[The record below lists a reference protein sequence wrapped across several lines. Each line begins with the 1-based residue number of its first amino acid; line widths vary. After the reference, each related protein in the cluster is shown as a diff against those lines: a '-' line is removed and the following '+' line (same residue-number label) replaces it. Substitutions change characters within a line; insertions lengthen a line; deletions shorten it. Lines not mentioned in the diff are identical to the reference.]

1 MPETRTIAALAYPGL
16 QLLDVVGPLETFN
29 LAAQQ
34 LIDDGE
40 RQDRAYRVVTI
51 SKDGDAER
59 SMSGLSI
66 QADRSLGDA
75 IDDIDTLLVPGALTG
90 DAGFFED
97 PDYIGFVS
105 KARQRVRR
113 LCSVCSG
120 ALLLAAAGVL
130 DGRRATTHWMDADEL
145 KTRFPEVRVEAN
157 QIYLQDGSVYTSGG
171 ITAGIDL
178 ALALIEE
185 DHSRR
190 LALKVAKRLLVF
202 LKRPGDQ
209 LQFNSFIAAQ
219 VQPTRFEALLDWL
232 TDNLD
237 QNLDVATLASKACM
251 SERTFRRHFEA
262 ELGMPV
268 QQYLAH
274 ARITKAQT
282 LLETTS
288 VPIATVARRC
298 GFRSADAMRYAFMK
312 SLDVSPSHYRQ
323 RFGAVAVSSRRR
335 SGRSA

>member
-1 MPETRTIAALAYPGL
+1 MPDTRTIAALAYPGL

-34 LIDDGE
+34 LVDDGE
-40 RQDRAYRVVTI
+40 RTDRAYRVMTI
-51 SKDGDAER
+51 SKTGAAER

-66 QADRSLGDA
+66 QADRSLDDA

-90 DAGFFED
+90 DASFFED
-97 PDYIGFVS
+97 RDYIAFVRR
-105 KARQRVRR
+105 ARKSVRR

-120 ALLLAAAGVL
+120 ALLLGAAGIL

-145 KTRFPEVRVEAN
+145 KTRFPDVRVEAN

-178 ALALIEE
+178 ALALIEQ
-185 DHSRR
+185 DFSRR

-237 QNLDVATLASKACM
+237 QHIDVATLASRACM

-268 QQYLAH
+268 QQYLSQ
-274 ARITKAQT
+274 ARITKAQA

-288 VPIATVARRC
+288 LPIAAVAKRC
-298 GFRSADAMRYAFMK
+298 GYRSAESMRYAFAK
-312 SLDVSPSHYRQ
+312 NLDVSPAHYRQ
-323 RFGAVAVSSRRR
+323 RFGRQAAST
-335 SGRSA
+335 

>member
-1 MPETRTIAALAYPGL
+1 MPDARTIAALAYPGL

-34 LIDDGE
+34 LLDDGE
-40 RQDRAYRVVTI
+40 RQDHAYRVITI
-51 SKDGDAER
+51 SKEGDAER
-59 SMSGLSI
+59 SMSGLTI
-66 QADRSLGDA
+66 QADRSLNDT
-75 IDDIDTLLVPGALTG
+75 IDDIDTLLIPGALTG
-90 DAGFFED
+90 DDGFLED
-97 PDYIGFVS
+97 ADYIAFVQR
-105 KARQRVRR
+105 ARKSVRR

-120 ALLLAAAGVL
+120 ALLLGAAGIL
-130 DGRRATTHWMDADEL
+130 DGKRATTHWMDADEL
-145 KTRFPEVRVEAN
+145 KSRFPEVRVEAN
-157 QIYLQDGSVYTSGG
+157 QIYLQDGGVYTSGG

-178 ALALIEE
+178 ALALIEQ

-237 QNLDVATLASKACM
+237 KRLDVAALASEACM

-288 VPIATVARRC
+288 LPIYAVAQRC
-298 GFRSADAMRYAFMK
+298 GYRSAEAMRYAFVK
-312 SLDVSPSHYRQ
+312 SLDVSPTHYRQ
-323 RFGAVAVSSRRR
+323 RFGGDAVS
-335 SGRSA
+335 A

>member
-1 MPETRTIAALAYPGL
+1 MPDARTIAALAYPGL
-16 QLLDVVGPLETFN
+16 QLLDIVGPLETFN
-29 LAAQQ
+29 LAAEQ

-40 RQDRAYRVVTI
+40 CQHRAYRVITI
-51 SKDGDAER
+51 SRDGGAER
-59 SMSGLSI
+59 SMSGLTI
-66 QADRSLGDA
+66 AADRSLGDA

-90 DAGFFED
+90 DASFFED
-97 PDYIGFVS
+97 PDYIAFVRS
-105 KARQRVRR
+105 ARKTVRR

-120 ALLLAAAGVL
+120 ALLLGAAGIL

-145 KTRFPEVRVEAN
+145 KTRFPDVRVEAN

-178 ALALIEE
+178 ALALIEQ

-219 VQPTRFEALLDWL
+219 VQPTRFEALLDWM

-237 QNLDVATLASKACM
+237 KNVDVATLASRACM

-268 QQYLAH
+268 QQYLSQ

-288 VPIATVARRC
+288 LPVATVAKRC
-298 GFRSADAMRYAFMK
+298 GYRSAEAMRYAFAK
-312 SLDVSPSHYRQ
+312 SLDVSPTHYRQ
-323 RFGAVAVSSRRR
+323 RFGGRAVSS
-335 SGRSA
+335 

>member
-1 MPETRTIAALAYPGL
+1 MPESRLIAALAYPGL

-34 LIDDGE
+34 LIDDGD
-40 RQDRAYRVVTI
+40 RQDRAYRVITI
-51 SKDGDAER
+51 SRTGAAER

-66 QADRSLGDA
+66 LADRSLDDP
-75 IDDIDTLLVPGALTG
+75 IDDVDTLLVPGALTG
-90 DAGFFED
+90 DASFFED
-97 PDYIGFVS
+97 SDYIDFVRN
-105 KARQRVRR
+105 ARQRIRR

-120 ALLLAAAGVL
+120 ALLLGAAGIL

-145 KTRFPEVRVEAN
+145 KRRFPDVRVEAN

-178 ALALIEE
+178 ALALIEQ

-209 LQFNSFIAAQ
+209 LQFNTFIAAQ
-219 VQPTRFEALLDWL
+219 VQPTRFEVLLDWL

-237 QNLDVATLASKACM
+237 QHVDVATLASKACM

-268 QQYLAH
+268 QRYLSQ

-288 VPIATVARRC
+288 LPIATVARRC
-298 GFRSADAMRYAFMK
+298 GYRSAEAMRYAFTK
-312 SLDVSPSHYRQ
+312 SLDVSPTDYRQ
-323 RFGAVAVSSRRR
+323 RFGGRAAVNAP
-335 SGRSA
+335 